1 MSGRKRSG
9 CGYRYGSTRGSGEMK
24 AYRCDMC
31 GEFLEGE
38 PAVTIERESY
48 LLKCGDIKG
57 VRHLCPGCWAKIAE
71 FIGEAR

>member
-1 MSGRKRSG
+1 
-9 CGYRYGSTRGSGEMK
+9 MK

-71 FIGEAR
+71 FIEGAR